1 MNQPTDLAA
10 EQVTDSAVLPIA
22 LPRDT
27 SADAEPMT
35 PYELRMH
42 LEAFG
47 LTQAELA
54 QLLGANARTVR
65 RWLEGNGGE
74 GPGIPGAVASTVR
87 AWHRLQH
94 AGLPWRPEDA
104 LLDAGDV
111 DAIATHRYHALDLD
125 AVLERVRARGG
136 PATPWDVD
144 LARQRATLGEVQ
156 LTFYL
161 LANGGFAPQSY
172 RRRDGLPPD
181 LVRDQVLLEDGY
193 ACIARALERAGR
205 PARPALRLGPA
216 GIVAGASLV
225 MWEQR
230 PFPTVVVIIPVEVA
244 RAVLGQSATA
254 HELREFADRNR
265 ERLAALAQTLVDQRA
280 GAVNALG
287 ARELRLDKALLDR
300 ARPRRILL
308 GEAGPF
314 AGSGT

>member
-1 MNQPTDLAA
+1 MIHPVEHVADPAA
-10 EQVTDSAVLPIA
+10 VAAAQLPMSG
-22 LPRDT
+22 P
-27 SADAEPMT
+27 EGGPMT
-35 PYELRMH
+35 PFELRMH

-54 QLLGANARTVR
+54 QLVGANVRTVR
-65 RWLEGNGGE
+65 RWLEGPGDGT
-74 GPGIPGAVASTVR
+74 GIPSAVVNTLR
-87 AWHRLQH
+87 AWQRLQH

-111 DAIATHRYHALDLD
+111 DAIAAHRYHALDLD

-136 PATPWDVD
+136 PAAPWDVD
-144 LARQRATLGEVQ
+144 LARQRATLGGVQ

-172 RRRDGLPPD
+172 RRRDELTPD
-181 LVRDQVLLEDGY
+181 LARDAVLLEDGY
-193 ACIARALERAGR
+193 ACIARALQREGRRAQ
-205 PARPALRLGPA
+205 PALRLGPA

-230 PFPTVVVIIPVEVA
+230 PFPTVVVIIPIEVA

-254 HELREFADRNR
+254 LELREFADRNR
-265 ERLAALAQTLVDQRA
+265 DRLATLAQALVDERA
-280 GAVNALG
+280 GVVNALG
-287 ARELRLDKALLDR
+287 ARELRLDKALLER
-300 ARPRRILL
+300 AKPRRFLL

-314 AGSGT
+314 AGDGT